1 MGQLLY
7 GQRISMLV
15 HIAINLGTVVFKV
28 IGSFQL
34 DALLTVNNRVSQ
46 FGDNLPLCSAT
57 FI

>member
-1 MGQLLY
+1 MCQLVNS
-7 GQRISMLV
+7 QSISVLID
-15 HIAINLGTVVFKV
+15 IAVYFGTVVFKV